1 MTKTAIVADSGPLIA
16 LALIEQ
22 LDVLHQ
28 LYPRV
33 LLPPAVWHEVTV
45 KGMGMPGAQAIRQ
58 LSWLEII
65 KPEPQV
71 LQPLSILVDPGEA
84 EAIALAQ
91 TVTGSIVLLD
101 DSQARRVAERFNVPR
116 IGTVGI
122 LRRAK
127 KAGLLTAI
135 KPYILYL
142 QANNIY
148 ISDKLAEAV
157 LRDVG
162 EWDGN
167 LH

>member
-16 LALIEQ
+16 LALIDQ
-22 LDVLHQ
+22 LEILHQ
-28 LYPRV
+28 LYQRV

-45 KGMGMPGAQAIRQ
+45 KGLGMPGAQAVKQ
-58 LSWLEII
+58 LTWLEVI

-84 EAIALAQ
+84 GAIALAQ
-91 TVTGSIVLLD
+91 SIAGSIVLLD

-127 KAGLLTAI
+127 KAGLLKAI
-135 KPYILYL
+135 KPYILHL
-142 QANNIY
+142 QANSIY

-162 EWDGN
+162 EW
-167 LH
+167 